1 MVGVAGMETGLALA
15 IGLVL
20 GVAGFGLLAGR
31 VPGASAAQW
40 LTLFGAVVLVGAA
53 AYYVVDAVGRPPA
66 RSALALAVNGGLV
79 ALTIVGLV
87 RGADA
92 FRTAVIAG
100 LVLHGVWDLLHVAS
114 VLSPPRHGWLP
125 APCAASDWAL
135 AAALWA
141 VARPDTSAAAVE
153 SA

>member
-1 MVGVAGMETGLALA
+1 METGLALA

-53 AYYVVDAVGRPPA
+53 AYYVVDAVGRSPA
-66 RSALALAVNGGLV
+66 RSALELAVNGGLV

-92 FRTAVIAG
+92 FRTAVIVG
-100 LVLHGVWDLLHVAS
+100 LVVHGAWDLLHVAS
-114 VLSPPRHGWLP
+114 VLSPPRHAWLP
-125 APCAASDWAL
+125 GPCAVSDWGL
-135 AAALWA
+135 AAALWLVGRPSPSS
-141 VARPDTSAAAVE
+141 VAAENA
-153 SA
+153 